1 MTTCAPN
8 ERWIFTKITVSL
20 SAVNWGRAPF
30 VPRMR
35 GQKGTSMRKTRAAWT
50 FGAAFAAVM
59 TVGQSASAQMPG
71 ALDECL
77 ELAGEPT
84 AEAPVSRD
92 AGSAFFSAMA
102 KARPHCEAA
111 LIGPEQDGRV
121 LFHMAVIMQ
130 REGFHTYA
138 LRAFNMAA
146 STGIAP
152 AYTKVGD
159 YYNFGIGGIRENHR
173 RAVENYQ
180 KAAETGDAPA
190 KATLAIMHQIGRGVP
205 QDFDKMFSLL
215 EETAADG
222 YHFSQLRLA
231 ELYMSPDAVSPA
243 LARQLDLPDP
253 LKATEFYE
261 LAAAQGNSV
270 ARAELDKAADGEGL
284 FNDPAVR
291 LKLINRGVEQGEPSA
306 INTLGFM
313 HERGDGVDYYPQLAA
328 QLYIQA
334 LEAGLPVQELRG
346 LENGRFVR
354 WDNETALEFQVILQN
369 RGLYLGFLDAVVG
382 PGTMGAAAQVAQQA
396 AQAQ

>member
-1 MTTCAPN
+1 MHQRVKAVAYGVACA
-8 ERWIFTKITVSL
+8 
-20 SAVNWGRAPF
+20 A
-30 VPRMR
+30 MM
-35 GQKGTSMRKTRAAWT
+35 SM
-50 FGAAFAAVM
+50 
-59 TVGQSASAQMPG
+59 GQSAQAQMPG
-71 ALDECL
+71 ALEECL
-77 ELAGEPT
+77 KLAGTPT

-92 AGSAFFSAMA
+92 AGSATFSALA

-111 LIGPEQDGRV
+111 LIGPEQDPQV

-146 STGIAP
+146 SAGVTP

-173 RAVENYQ
+173 RAVENYA
-180 KAAETGDAPA
+180 KAAEAGDLPA

-205 QDFDKMFSLL
+205 QDFDKMFALL
-215 EETAADG
+215 EETADAG

-243 LARQLDLPDP
+243 LAEKLDLPDP
-253 LKATEFYE
+253 VKATEFYE
-261 LAAAQGNSV
+261 LAAAQGNST
-270 ARAELDKAADGEGL
+270 ARTELDKFADGEGL
-284 FNDPAVR
+284 FDDPAVR
-291 LKLINRGVEQGEPSA
+291 LKLINRGVEKGEASA

-313 HERGDGVDYYPQLAA
+313 HERGDGVEYDPQRAA

-334 LEAGLPVQELRG
+334 LEAGLPIQEMRG
-346 LENGRFVR
+346 LVNGRFAR
-354 WDNETALEFQVILQN
+354 WDRETALEFQVILQN

-382 PGTMGAAAQVAQQA
+382 PGTMAAAAQVAQQA
-396 AQAQ
+396 QGQ